1 MNNVSNCKIDR
12 TLSGRGY
19 HNIEYYIYTS
29 MADVKNNVDR
39 QQDPDLY
46 NLLEVMGWDTD
57 DYDFMYP
64 IVRIYNILD
73 GKGKPIDESYIKDDM
88 KTFCLFINNQ
98 FKEINH
104 PDMPIY
110 FTSVSYM
117 KSLVSSE
124 TAGRHSSDYKDALAY
139 ECMQFELSGFFNI
152 KGLIKSDQSISF
164 VYGNKSAHKIYLE
177 LIKRS
182 LI

>member
-1 MNNVSNCKIDR
+1 MNNLSSCKIDR

-19 HNIEYYIYTS
+19 RNIEYYIYAS

-73 GKGKPIDESYIKDDM
+73 GEGKPIDESYIKDDM

-98 FKEINH
+98 FKEANY

-110 FTSVSYM
+110 FTTVHYM
-117 KSLVSSE
+117 KAIASSYNE
-124 TAGRHSSDYKDALAY
+124 HAKEYNDTFAY

-152 KGLIKSDQSISF
+152 MNLVKSNKAVSF
-164 VYGNKSAHKIYLE
+164 VYGNKSAQQIYLE
-177 LIKRS
+177 IIAKS

>member
-19 HNIEYYIYTS
+19 HNIEYYIYAS
-29 MADVKNNVDR
+29 MVDVKNNVDR

-46 NLLEVMGWDTD
+46 NLLEAMGWDTD

-73 GKGKPIDESYIKDDM
+73 GEGKPIDESYIRDDM

-98 FKEINH
+98 FKEANY

-110 FTSVSYM
+110 FTTVQYM
-117 KSLVSSE
+117 KSILSSYNE
-124 TAGRHSSDYKDALAY
+124 QAKKYNDAFVY

-152 KGLIKSDQSISF
+152 MNLVKSNKAVSF
-164 VYGNKSAHKIYLE
+164 VYGNKSAQQIYLE
-177 LIKRS
+177 LIAKS